1 MFNCTYPCFAIVKA
15 GDTMRALK
23 VSCGVPVGL
32 VVILLSDVQG
42 FAFPSIKS
50 SISVSS
56 FRNSYRSVQKQLP
69 PTPMGK

>member
-1 MFNCTYPCFAIVKA
+1 
-15 GDTMRALK
+15 MRALK